1 MTFPPTF
8 FSNSSCSC
16 RFQAIFFISCHYNTS
31 YIIILS
37 MLICHFTYFFL
48 GGQPLFLSY
57 FYYVFFF
64 ITHIH
69 INFHNFFHLSVIFFS
84 NSLMPNVLIFYL
96 HYAHSKLTCPYEQN
110 SEVCSIR
117 SGLAVCLRKYLIG
130 GSLVFHFPHIT
141 SFIHRMATHFRH
153 LGNIVSLNRNHNNRI
168 KEFYDALI
176 DFTAI

>member
-1 MTFPPTF
+1 MRFPPTF
-8 FSNSSCSC
+8 FSNFSCSC
-16 RFQAIFFISCHYNTS
+16 RFQANCFMSCHYNTS

-37 MLICHFTYFFL
+37 MLICHFIYFFVWSAYL
-48 GGQPLFLSY
+48 PIIFLLRILFSSHTLISI
-57 FYYVFFF
+57 FT
-64 ITHIH
+64 I
-69 INFHNFFHLSVIFFS
+69 FFHLSVIFFS

-96 HYAHSKLTCPYEQN
+96 HYAHSKLTCLYEQN

>member
-1 MTFPPTF
+1 M
-8 FSNSSCSC
+8 NL
-16 RFQAIFFISCHYNTS
+16 FISCHYNTS

-37 MLICHFTYFFL
+37 MLICYFTYFFC
-48 GGQPLFLSY
+48 GVSLS
-57 FYYVFFF
+57 FYHIFITFSFF
-64 ITHIH
+64 ITNIY
-69 INFHNFFHLSVIFFS
+69 IDFHNFFYPSVIFFS
-84 NSLMPNVLIFYL
+84 NSLIPNFLIFHLRYT
-96 HYAHSKLTCPYEQN
+96 HSKLTCPYRQN